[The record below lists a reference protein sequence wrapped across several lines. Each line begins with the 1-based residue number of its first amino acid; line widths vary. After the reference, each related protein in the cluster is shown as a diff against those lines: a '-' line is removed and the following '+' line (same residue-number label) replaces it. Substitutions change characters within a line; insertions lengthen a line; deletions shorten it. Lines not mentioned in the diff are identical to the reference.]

1 MRETIEFRIAE
12 DDAQK
17 FLKPDLGVVLGGD
30 LRKVVLPINDKRVHR
45 IGQIERAYRKRGDV
59 FFTYWQ
65 VHRYYSPEE
74 LQSAQLL
81 ELVIRAYFE
90 PTGSM
95 CGTGYNEVVACQY
108 CGAGTH
114 QVSDLILNTRCIPK
128 GKDIAQTIA
137 GEIVVSPRLVQA
149 CRKHGIQGA
158 DFRPVLHY
166 GRKGPE
172 PSEWSQLVVTS
183 KPLKLDPRTKGGNNP
198 FDLDEKNEFRC
209 PEGHTAGLN
218 LVSELFLKR
227 RSWDGSDW
235 CRTDKLFG
243 VRRGELRPEP
253 RLLISQKLRQLLL
266 SMKAKG
272 FELAPVHL
280 V

>member
-1 MRETIEFRIAE
+1 MRETIEFRIWEERAKKHLE
-12 DDAQK
+12 
-17 FLKPDLGVVLGGD
+17 PDLGVILGGD
-30 LRKVVLPINDKRVHR
+30 LRKVVLPIDDKWVKK
-45 IGQIERAYRKRGDV
+45 IAKLDQEYRRRGEV

-81 ELVIRAYFE
+81 ELVISAYFE

-95 CGTGYNEVVACQY
+95 CGTGYNTVVGCPY
-108 CGAGTH
+108 CGAGSH
-114 QVSDLILNTRCIPK
+114 QVSDLILDTRCIPK

-166 GRKGPE
+166 GRKGPQ
-172 PSEWSQLVVTS
+172 PSEWSQLVITS
-183 KPLKLDPRTKGGNNP
+183 KPVKLDPRTKGGNNP
-198 FDLDEKNEFRC
+198 FDLDEENESRC

-235 CRTDKLFG
+235 CQTDMLFG
-243 VRRGELRPEP
+243 VSRGELRPEP
-253 RLLISQKLRQLLL
+253 RQLISQKLRQLLV

-272 FELAPVHL
+272 FVLEPVHL

>member
-1 MRETIEFRIAE
+1 MHETIEFRIGE
-12 DDAQK
+12 DDARK
-17 FLKPDLGVVLGGD
+17 FLEPDLGVMLGD
-30 LRKVVLPINDKRVHR
+30 SLRKVVLPINDEQVKR
-45 IGQIERAYRKRGDV
+45 IAKLNQEYRKRGDV
-59 FFTYWQ
+59 FFTYWNI
-65 VHRYYSPEE
+65 HRYYSQEE
-74 LQSAQLL
+74 LESAQVL

-114 QVSDLILNTRCIPK
+114 QVSNLILDTRRIPK

-149 CRKHGIQGA
+149 CRKQGIQGA

-172 PSEWSQLVVTS
+172 PSEWRQLVVTS
-183 KPLKLDPRTKGGNNP
+183 KPLKLDPRTRGGNNP

-235 CRTDKLFG
+235 CQTDKLFG

-253 RLLISQKLRQLLL
+253 RLLISQKLYQLLL
-266 SMKAKG
+266 GMKAKG
-272 FELAPVHL
+272 FEAEVAHL

>member
-1 MRETIEFRIAE
+1 M
-12 DDAQK
+12 
-17 FLKPDLGVVLGGD
+17 
-30 LRKVVLPINDKRVHR
+30 LR
-45 IGQIERAYRKRGDV
+45 
-59 FFTYWQ
+59 
-65 VHRYYSPEE
+65 
-74 LQSAQLL
+74 
-81 ELVIRAYFE
+81 LVIRAYFE

-95 CGTGYNEVVACQY
+95 CGTGYNEMVGCQY
-108 CGAGTH
+108 CGAGFH
-114 QVSDLILNTRCIPK
+114 QVSSLILDTRRIPK

-137 GEIVVSPRLVQA
+137 GELVVSPRLVQA
-149 CRKHGIQGA
+149 CRKHGIRGA

-166 GRKGPE
+166 GRKGPA

-183 KPLKLDPRTKGGNNP
+183 KPLKLDPQTKGGNNP

-235 CRTDKLFG
+235 CRTEKLFG

-253 RLLISQKLRQLLL
+253 RPLISQKLRQLLM

-272 FELAPVHL
+272 FVLEPVHL